1 MSLET
6 LIAAVA
12 EHPVLYDLTL
22 HLAKT
27 VFIWDDH
34 FRKYDEWTTRRRER
48 LLPRST
54 RATYERIKYLI
65 N

>member
-1 MSLET
+1 MSLKM

-22 HLAKT
+22 HLAKS

-34 FRKYDEWTTRRRER
+34 FRKYDWGV
-48 LLPRST
+48 S
-54 RATYERIKYLI
+54 KG
-65 N
+65 